1 MPVESE
7 TKNQTKDKAGAI
19 PDMTPNPEVAFF
31 SIKAQQ
37 LDKGNTEVPLA
48 MTDKLWLKIKVYA
61 EGGENQLHAHPYQDH
76 SFIVLQGRARFYGP
90 EGESRECG
98 ANEGIMLPAGA
109 FYYFCNITDQPL
121 VLLRIGATIDD
132 DKHPDMRIM
141 NGDEWNIRRGRGATY
156 ISPDVVYR
164 EGEYFGKD

>member
-7 TKNQTKDKAGAI
+7 TKGKASTSASAI
-19 PDMTPNPEVAFF
+19 PEMTPNPEVAFF
-31 SIKAQQ
+31 SMKTQL

-61 EGGENQLHAHPYQDH
+61 EGGENRLHAHPHQDH

-98 ANEGIMLPAGA
+98 PNEGIMLPAGS
-109 FYYFCNITDQPL
+109 FYHFCNITDQPL
-121 VLLRIGATIDD
+121 VLLRIGATVDD
-132 DKHPDMRIM
+132 GKHPDMRII
-141 NGDEWNIRRGRGATY
+141 NGDEWKVRRGRGATY
-156 ISPDVVYR
+156 ISPDVSYR
-164 EGEYFGKD
+164 KGDFFG